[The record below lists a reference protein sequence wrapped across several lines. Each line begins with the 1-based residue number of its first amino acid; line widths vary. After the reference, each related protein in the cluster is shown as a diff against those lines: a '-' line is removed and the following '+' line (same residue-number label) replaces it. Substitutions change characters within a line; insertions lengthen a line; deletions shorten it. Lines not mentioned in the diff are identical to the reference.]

1 MMKIKV
7 ITVGKVKEKFYRDA
21 IDEYSKRLS
30 KFTNLEIIE
39 VNDEMTP
46 EGASD
51 ALVAKILGKE
61 AERILSKVSDN
72 DFVITLEIEGKKISS
87 EGLAQKLS
95 NIMLNGSSTI
105 DFIIGGSLG
114 LDNSVKKR
122 SNFAL
127 SFSDMTFPHQ
137 LMRVVLLEQIY
148 RAFKINA
155 KEPYH
160 K

>member
-1 MMKIKV
+1 MKIKV

-72 DFVITLEIEGKKISS
+72 DFVISLEIEGKKISS

>member
-1 MMKIKV
+1 MKIKV

-148 RAFKINA
+148 RSFKINA

>member
-1 MMKIKV
+1 MKIKI
-7 ITVGKVKEKFYRDA
+7 ITVGKVKEKFFRDA
-21 IDEYSKRLS
+21 IEEYSKRIS
-30 KFTNLEIIE
+30 KFANLEVIE

-46 EGASD
+46 DGASESM
-51 ALVAKILGKE
+51 VAKILGKE
-61 AERILSKVSDN
+61 SERILSKVSDN
-72 DFVITLEIEGKKISS
+72 DFVITLEIEGKKLTS

-95 NIMLNGSSTI
+95 NLMLNGSSTI

-114 LDNSVKKR
+114 LDTSVKKR

-155 KEPYH
+155 NEPYH

>member
-1 MMKIKV
+1 MKIKV
-7 ITVGKVKEKFYRDA
+7 ITVGKVKEKFFRDA

-30 KFTNLEIIE
+30 KFANLEVIE

-46 EGASD
+46 DGASS
-51 ALVAKILGKE
+51 AMVAKILSKE

-72 DFVITLEIEGKKISS
+72 DFVITLEIEGKKLTS
-87 EGLAQKLS
+87 EGLACKLS
-95 NIMLNGSSTI
+95 SLMLNGSSTI

-114 LDNSVKKR
+114 LDSTVKKR

-155 KEPYH
+155 NEPYH